1 MEPTNPESNLQ
12 RNKRRARLVASML
25 LGVAL
30 GASCILFPPEYQVYC
45 KVAAKILGLF
55 LGAP

>member
-1 MEPTNPESNLQ
+1 
-12 RNKRRARLVASML
+12 ML